1 MSPIELSWTAK
12 NWGGLMI
19 VLTLILKNQLLDFYT
34 KANLTCVMKKC
45 LLLHCPRFVRHDVLN
60 AWRGCHKL
68 KILIGFLSQA
78 GRQWTSLC
86 NHNLPHLR
94 VRSTMWHFLTMY
106 DGTFSNYHVTFSY
119 YHLIFSHCLLI
130 FSYYRLIFSDYQA
143 VFSIQQVAF
152 LAVQDSSIGDIVTEW
167 RFDFSNP

>member
-1 MSPIELSWTAK
+1 MSTIALSQ
-12 NWGGLMI
+12 
-19 VLTLILKNQLLDFYT
+19 VC
-34 KANLTCVMKKC
+34 KARRK
-45 LLLHCPRFVRHDVLN
+45 D

-78 GRQWTSLC
+78 ARQWTSLC

-106 DGTFSNYHVTFSY
+106 NGTFSNYHVTLSY
-119 YHLIFSHCLLI
+119 YHLIFSHCHLI

-152 LAVQDSSIGDIVTEW
+152 SYYHMTFSQYHDEKFSVYHVIASTLISISSVLQPSYAQGPHKCVPQSQYGSQVTRE
-167 RFDFSNP
+167 